1 MVHQQKK
8 IKYDEFKNS
17 GVITL
22 FRDKELTMKGRG
34 ERQGV
39 GGNVFIGLSVL
50 FGFLFLSNELRMVKS
65 YFECFCDLARFKAV
79 YF

>member
-22 FRDKELTMKGRG
+22 FRDKELTMKG
-34 ERQGV
+34 EKKA
-39 GGNVFIGLSVL
+39 GGGGKCLHRFICTIWL
-50 FGFLFLSNELRMVKS
+50 FIFIKRTVHG
-65 YFECFCDLARFKAV
+65 
-79 YF
+79 